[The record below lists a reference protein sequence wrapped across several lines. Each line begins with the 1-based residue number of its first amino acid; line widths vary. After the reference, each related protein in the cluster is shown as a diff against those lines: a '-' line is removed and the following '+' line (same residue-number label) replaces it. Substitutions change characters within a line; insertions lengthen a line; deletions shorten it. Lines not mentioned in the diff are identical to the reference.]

1 MNTIN
6 KIIKMQFLAIA
17 IFSAHAQSS
26 VLMRCDGYVEQISD
40 IRQEKKPASITID
53 LSLAEKTVEI
63 EGWWG
68 CLADFN
74 SDLGDKSKCRNILP
88 VSINDSAVSYSVE
101 SDGEKYNTFT
111 MLSLYRTSG
120 RFSAYS
126 RGNAKPASGAKW
138 KTMVITTEMQCAIT
152 KKMF

>member
-1 MNTIN
+1 MN

-26 VLMRCDGYVEQISD
+26 VLMRCDGYIEQISD

-53 LSLAEKTVEI
+53 LSLAEKTVVI
-63 EGWWG
+63 EGLWG
-68 CLADFN
+68 CFADFN
-74 SDLGDKSKCRNILP
+74 SDLGAKSKCTSILP
-88 VSINDSAVSYSVE
+88 VSINDSAVLYSVE
-101 SDGEKYNTFT
+101 SDGENYNSFT
-111 MLSLYRTSG
+111 MLNLYRTSG
-120 RFSAYS
+120 RFSAFS
-126 RGNAKPASGAKW
+126 RATAKPASGARW